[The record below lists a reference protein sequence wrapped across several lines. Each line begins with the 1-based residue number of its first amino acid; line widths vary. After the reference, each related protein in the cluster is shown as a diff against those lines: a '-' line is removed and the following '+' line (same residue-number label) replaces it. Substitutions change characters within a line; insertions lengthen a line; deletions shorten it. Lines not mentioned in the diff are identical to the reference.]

1 MGFTPEERRL
11 LNKLLMQDD
20 DAASMQPTRQSNG
33 RILNQIDR
41 RVKTVV
47 NTEVDSDSV
56 IVANGSVPFVN
67 TIRGITPTVD
77 AHLATKGYADS
88 ISSTDTNTTYT
99 IATSPDNNGAKVDLI
114 DSSNVTDSVTFL
126 EGTNISIDHAS
137 SEITINSDVDTSG
150 FLTNGIVT
158 ILAVGGDLDSVNASG
173 GDTLKFASGGGITW
187 DAALSGDVIT
197 VTPSFSG
204 SYDNYSSW
212 TAKDHDGTTYPVTSG
227 DTLWIKEGTGI
238 DVNFTDDDTLT
249 ITNTSPDV
257 NHNTDTHWEGDA
269 TSFLGSA
276 SVARTTLGLGDAA
289 EADIGASSGQVA
301 AGDHTHSGYLT
312 TSHAAN
318 SFTSLHLTLL
328 GNTSGTNSGDV
339 CTSNHTG
346 AGYLTGNQTITLS
359 GDVSGSGTTSITCVV
374 ADDSHNHVVGN
385 IDNLQTSLNAKASLV
400 NPVFTQ
406 DLFIADKLWLNGYTN
421 SVTTRIA
428 IHHSG
433 NHAYHDWETGYYYL
447 RYDLTSKY
455 RFTSTGQ
462 LDCAGDIVAYST
474 SASDIRLKDNIEPM
488 KGSLEKLAMLTPIS
502 YEYKEKR
509 DGKHLGLSAQ
519 EVEQVFPEIV
529 KEMDLMD
536 FGEEGEEFKAVRN
549 QELIPVLIGAIKE
562 LKEELEEIR
571 NGIS

>member
-1 MGFTPEERRL
+1 
-11 LNKLLMQDD
+11 
-20 DAASMQPTRQSNG
+20 
-33 RILNQIDR
+33 
-41 RVKTVV
+41 
-47 NTEVDSDSV
+47 
-56 IVANGSVPFVN
+56 
-67 TIRGITPTVD
+67 
-77 AHLATKGYADS
+77 
-88 ISSTDTNTTYT
+88 
-99 IATSPDNNGAKVDLI
+99 
-114 DSSNVTDSVTFL
+114 
-126 EGTNISIDHAS
+126 
-137 SEITINSDVDTSG
+137 
-150 FLTNGIVT
+150 
-158 ILAVGGDLDSVNASG
+158 
-173 GDTLKFASGGGITW
+173 
-187 DAALSGDVIT
+187 
-197 VTPSFSG
+197 
-204 SYDNYSSW
+204 
-212 TAKDHDGTTYPVTSG
+212 
-227 DTLWIKEGTGI
+227 
-238 DVNFTDDDTLT
+238 
-249 ITNTSPDV
+249 
-257 NHNTDTHWEGDA
+257 
-269 TSFLGSA
+269 
-276 SVARTTLGLGDAA
+276 
-289 EADIGASSGQVA
+289 
-301 AGDHTHSGYLT
+301 
-312 TSHAAN
+312 
-318 SFTSLHLTLL
+318 
-328 GNTSGTNSGDV
+328 
-339 CTSNHTG
+339 
-346 AGYLTGNQTITLS
+346 
-359 GDVSGSGTTSITCVV
+359 V

-385 IDNLQTSLNAKASLV
+385 IDNLQTSLDAKASLV

-421 SVTTRIA
+421 SVTARVA